1 MPKSDRPTATR
12 THKKVEAE
20 LVGEN
25 RRSFMRSLLL
35 DLRALERMIR
45 EGRIETGICRF
56 GAEQEVF
63 LVDRSWSPAPGAL
76 SLLERLDDPHFT
88 TELGLFNLELNA
100 DPLLF
105 SGDGLSRMERQIA
118 GLLEKLRD
126 ACHALD
132 LHPVLT
138 GILPTVRK
146 SDLGLDNMVPS
157 PRYQALNRAMGAL
170 RGEAYE
176 FSINGIDELAVK
188 HDSVMVEACTASFQV
203 HLQVSAED
211 FARMYNVAQVVAGP
225 LMSVTA
231 NSPLLFGKRLWAET
245 RIALFQQAVDTRTA
259 SHHLREQSG
268 RGSFGTRWV
277 QQSILEIYK
286 EDVARFRA
294 LVGTDLDEDP
304 MELLDKGQTPEL
316 KALRLHNGTVY
327 RWNRAC
333 YGIIDGVP
341 HLRIENRIMPSGP
354 SLLDEIANAA
364 YWLGVMTEMGATYE
378 DITRHI
384 EFDHAQAN
392 FYAAAHAGIGAQ
404 LTWLDGAE
412 VSAQDLTLT
421 KLLPMAEAGLRRRG
435 VVEEDI
441 SRYLGVVEQ
450 RARSTRT
457 GTKWMLTSLAAMK
470 SKGTAAE
477 RLNALVAA
485 TVARQG
491 TGRPVSE
498 WERARLDEA
507 ERSRDNY
514 RRVDHYMTTDIFTV
528 QQDDAIDLVADLMG
542 WERIRHVPV
551 EDRDHRLVG
560 LVSYRAVLRHL
571 VASKLLRN
579 GQGKSVADI
588 MRTDVLTVTPQTPT
602 LEAIALMRRYRVGCL
617 PVVQDE
623 RLVGIVTEEDFM
635 DIAAALL
642 EHRLSQ
648 ETEGDRRDGKS
659 EEPDE
664 EDPSK

>member
-1 MPKSDRPTATR
+1 MRKSDRPTATR

-45 EGRIETGICRF
+45 EKRIESGVRRF

-63 LVDRSWSPAPGAL
+63 LVDRSWCPSPGAL
-76 SLLERLDDPHFT
+76 VALEKLQDPHFT

-100 DPLLF
+100 DPHPF
-105 SGDGLSRMERQIA
+105 SGDHLSRMERQLSELI
-118 GLLEKLRD
+118 EKLQGV
-126 ACHALD
+126 CQSLGLHA
-132 LHPVLT
+132 VLT
-138 GILPTVRK
+138 GILPTIRK

-157 PRYQALNRAMGAL
+157 PRYQALNRAMGEL
-170 RGEAYE
+170 RGEDYE
-176 FSINGIDELAVK
+176 FAINGVDELLIK

-203 HLQVSAED
+203 HIQVGAEE
-211 FARMYNVAQVVAGP
+211 FARMYNIAQALAGP

-231 NSPLLFGKRLWAET
+231 NSPMLFGKRLWAET
-245 RIALFQQAVDTRTA
+245 RIAVFQQAVDTRTA
-259 SHHLREQSG
+259 SHHLREGSG

-277 QQSILEIYK
+277 KKSILEIYK

-304 MELLDKGQTPEL
+304 MEKLERGETPEL

-341 HLRIENRIMPSGP
+341 HFRIENRVMPSGP
-354 SLLDEIANAA
+354 SVLDEVANAA
-364 YWLGVMTEMGATYE
+364 YWLGLMSELGATCE
-378 DITRHI
+378 DVTAHM

-404 LTWLDGAE
+404 LTWLDGVE
-412 VSAQDLTLT
+412 ISAQDLALS
-421 KLLPMAEAGLRRRG
+421 KLLPLAESGLRRQAI
-435 VVEEDI
+435 EEADI
-441 SRYLGVVEQ
+441 ARYLGVIEERV
-450 RARSTRT
+450 RTTRT
-457 GTKWMLTSLAAMK
+457 GARWMLSSLAGMK

-477 RLNALVAA
+477 RLNAIVAA
-485 TVARQG
+485 TIARQR
-491 TGRPVSE
+491 TGRPVAE

-507 ERSRDNY
+507 EGSRDNY

-571 VASKLLRN
+571 MASKLLKN
-579 GQGKSVADI
+579 GQGTSVADI

-602 LEAIALMRRYRVGCL
+602 LEAIGLMRRYRVGCL
-617 PVVQDE
+617 PVVQDG

-635 DIAAALL
+635 NIAADLL
-642 EHRLSQ
+642 EEKLSS
-648 ETEGDRRDGKS
+648 EGDRPK
-659 EEPDE
+659 
-664 EDPSK
+664 